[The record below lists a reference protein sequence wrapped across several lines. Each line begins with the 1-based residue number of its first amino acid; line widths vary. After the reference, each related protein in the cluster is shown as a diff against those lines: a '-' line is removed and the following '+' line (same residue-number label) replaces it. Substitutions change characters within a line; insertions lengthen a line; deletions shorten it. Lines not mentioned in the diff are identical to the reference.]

1 MSTDAPTPESR
12 IVLLVNPN
20 TNQATTAMM
29 SGLAAAELAA
39 TDLEVVGI
47 SAAHGPRML
56 IDPDSLRRSE
66 EHVAAAVREF
76 LAGPAGPRVA
86 AVVVA
91 AIGDPGRAALDRQLP
106 VPVVGIGQASIL
118 AAALDGRPY
127 AMATSTP
134 LLAPSLAELVEAT
147 GRPDHFLGIELTE
160 SGPLEL
166 AADQEAQF
174 QELRSAVARA
184 ADAGA
189 KAVIIAGG
197 PLSETARRLA
207 GEGLA
212 EIIEPIPSA
221 CRLVRNLLA
230 G

>member
-1 MSTDAPTPESR
+1 MFTDAPTPRAR

-39 TDLEVVGI
+39 TDLEVIGI

-56 IDPDSLRRSE
+56 IDPDSLRCSE

-76 LAGPAGPRVA
+76 LAGPNGPSVA
-86 AVVVA
+86 AIVVA
-91 AIGDPGRAALDRQLP
+91 AIGDPGRAKLDHELP
-106 VPVVGIGQASIL
+106 LPVVGIGQASIL
-118 AAALDGRPY
+118 AAAVDGRPY

-134 LLAPSLAELVEAT
+134 LLAPTLAELVGAT
-147 GRPDHFLGIELTE
+147 GCSDRFLGIELTK

-166 AADQEAQF
+166 AADPELQF
-174 QELRSAVARA
+174 EELRSAVAQA
-184 ADAGA
+184 VEAGA

-221 CRLVRNLLA
+221 CQLVRSLLA